1 MSERTGER
9 EVKKQR
15 LFLAVNLSVAATRK
29 IAEAVV
35 RMSRAPE
42 AGGMRVAWVPPQNL
56 HVTLKFLGWARPE
69 VVEPIR
75 DKVREGVKQRKG
87 FDLHARGA
95 GAFPN
100 ARHARVLW
108 AGVEDPSGALG
119 RLVADVETWMQG
131 LGFPREERAFHPHV
145 TIGRVKEGGNAES
158 LLAPF
163 AGGDFGT
170 SLIREVV
177 LFESVMKSNGSEY
190 IPLFRAPLDAPP
202 YRTERQS
209 RDVQGEAP
217 DDNEEP
223 ETNGG
228 QHSA

>member
-1 MSERTGER
+1 MSEPEG
-9 EVKKQR
+9 KKQR
-15 LFLAVNLSVAATRK
+15 LFLAVNLSVVATRK
-29 IAEAVV
+29 IADAVA
-35 RMSRAPE
+35 RLSRAPE

-56 HVTLKFLGWARPE
+56 HVTVKFLGWARPE

-75 DKVREGVKQRKG
+75 DKLRDGVKGRKG
-87 FDLHARGA
+87 FEVGARGV

-108 AGVEDPSGALG
+108 AGVEDPGGALG
-119 RLVADVETWMQG
+119 RLAADVETWMHG
-131 LGFPREERAFHPHV
+131 LGFVREERAFHPHV

-158 LLAPF
+158 LLAPL
-163 AGGDFGT
+163 AGADFGG

-177 LFESVMKSNGSEY
+177 LFESVMKSSGSQY

-202 YRTERQS
+202 YRTERQT

-217 DDNEEP
+217 DEEP

-228 QHSA
+228 QHST

>member
-1 MSERTGER
+1 MT
-9 EVKKQR
+9 EVKKLR
-15 LFLAVNLSVAATRK
+15 LFLAVNLSLASTRK
-29 IAEAVV
+29 IAEAVT
-35 RMSRAPE
+35 RLARAPE
-42 AGGMRVAWVPPQNL
+42 GGGLRVAWVPPQNL

-75 DKVREGVKQRKG
+75 DRVRDGVKQRKG
-87 FDLHARGA
+87 FELAARGM

-108 AGVEDPSGALG
+108 AGVDDASGALG
-119 RLVADVETWMQG
+119 RLAADVETWMQS
-131 LGFPREERAFHPHV
+131 LGFAREERAFHPHV
-145 TIGRVKEGGNAES
+145 TIGRVKEGGSAES

-163 AGGDFGT
+163 AGTDFGT

-177 LFESVMKSNGSEY
+177 LYQSVMKSNGSEY
-190 IPLFRAPLDAPP
+190 IPMFRAPLDAPP

-217 DDNEEP
+217 DAEQDDTAQKEP

-228 QHSA
+228 EHSA